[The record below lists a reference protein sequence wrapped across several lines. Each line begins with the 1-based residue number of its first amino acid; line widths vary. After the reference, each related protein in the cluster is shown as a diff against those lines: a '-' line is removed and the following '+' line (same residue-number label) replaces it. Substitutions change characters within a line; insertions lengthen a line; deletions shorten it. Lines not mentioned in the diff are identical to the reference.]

1 MIRLFQRSRLLCAV
15 LCAAAAVPVYAQSGT
30 TSSSTLLVS
39 MTVQSSISLQFVNN
53 GSGVG
58 YCPVTGAGTNS
69 AALNLGIASMSGDTL
84 DSQNGGCVN
93 WYVNGSSYNILN
105 YVYVNVTQANT
116 SSSTY
121 TIKAAL
127 GSAPL
132 SGVTW
137 KFESMSSNLSTTPQ
151 QVSSTVAYGSDYGM
165 QLLVTVASTVGSGS
179 IGNTIDF
186 TATAN

>member
-1 MIRLFQRSRLLCAV
+1 
-15 LCAAAAVPVYAQSGT
+15 
-30 TSSSTLLVS
+30 

-69 AALNLGIASMSGDTL
+69 ASLDLGIASMSGDTL

-93 WYVNGSSYNILN
+93 WYTSGSSYDILN

-116 SSSTY
+116 SSNNY
-121 TIKAAL
+121 TMKAAL

-137 KFESMSSNLSTTPQ
+137 KFESMTSNLSITPQ
-151 QVSSTVAYGSDYGM
+151 TVSASIPYGSAYGM
-165 QLLVTVASTVGSGS
+165 QLLVTVAHTVGSGS
-179 IGNTIDF
+179 IGNTINF